1 MKTQTTYSKLINENK
16 DNPGAL
22 ADILIDIGA
31 RVSYLSDIYVEL
43 ELSRAE
49 YWQQNKFENIDN
61 PDDDV
66 EYAPRKKVRVVSDPK
81 LKMMWMLTGAGEQW
95 FRTKEDLKSCENAR
109 RTISQA
115 LKVKT
120 NEAYNQY

>member
-1 MKTQTTYSKLINENK
+1 MKTQTDYAKLINENK

>member
-49 YWQQNKFENIDN
+49 YWKEN
-61 PDDDV
+61 
-66 EYAPRKKVRVVSDPK
+66 EYQGDKPVSDPK
-81 LKMMWMLTGAGEQW
+81 LKMRWMLTGAGEQW